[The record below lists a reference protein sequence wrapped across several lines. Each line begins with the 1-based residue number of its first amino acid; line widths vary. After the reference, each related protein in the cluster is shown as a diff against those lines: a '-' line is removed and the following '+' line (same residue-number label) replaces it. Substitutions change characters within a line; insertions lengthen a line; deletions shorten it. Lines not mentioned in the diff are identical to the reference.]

1 MQRWVFGLVV
11 TLSAVFCEGTA
22 MSEERQEGPI
32 AIAIHGGA
40 GAIPRNEMTPEREKV
55 YKAALD
61 RALVAGHK
69 VLADGGT
76 SLDAVQAAI
85 LVLEDEPLFNA
96 GRGAVFTADR
106 RHELDASIMEGKTLK
121 AGAVAGVHHVKNPI
135 LLARAIMDDSPHVMM
150 VGDGAE
156 VFAKQHQLEM
166 VETEYFSTPEKL
178 QELLKAQQK
187 EQEKQ
192 KRSDN
197 SLEQSDRQFKWGTVG
212 CVALDRAGNL
222 AAGTSTGGMTNK
234 RFGRVGDSPIIGAG
248 TYANNQTCA
257 VSCTGHGEY
266 FIRAVVAHDISTLMD
281 YKGLSV
287 GDAAD
292 LVVKKKLVAMG
303 GEGGVICVDR
313 QGRIAFSYNTPGMF
327 RGAVDT
333 SGKKTIAIYDE

>member
-1 MQRWVFGLVV
+1 
-11 TLSAVFCEGTA
+11 
-22 MSEERQEGPI
+22 MSEERQQGPI

-40 GAIPRNEMTPEREKV
+40 GAIPRNEMTPEREKA

-61 RALVAGHK
+61 RALSAGHK

-85 LVLEDEPLFNA
+85 LVLEDDPLYNA

-150 VGDGAE
+150 VSAGAE
-156 VFAKQHQLEM
+156 AFARQHHLEM
-166 VETEYFSTPEKL
+166 VDTEYFSTPEKL
-178 QELLKAQQK
+178 QDLLKAQQK
-187 EQEKQ
+187 EQDKE
-192 KRSDN
+192 KRSD
-197 SLEQSDRQFKWGTVG
+197 STPDRQFKWGTVG

-234 RFGRVGDSPIIGAG
+234 RYGRVGDSPIIGAG
-248 TYANNQTCA
+248 TYANNHTCA

-327 RGAVDT
+327 RGSVDT
-333 SGKKTIAIYDE
+333 QGKKTIAIYDE

>member
-1 MQRWVFGLVV
+1 MQRWVWWLVV
-11 TLSAVFCEGTA
+11 TLSAVFCEGTL
-22 MSEERQEGPI
+22 MSEERPQGPI

-40 GAIPRNEMTPEREKV
+40 GAIPRNEMTPEKEKA
-55 YKAALD
+55 YKAALE
-61 RALVAGHK
+61 RALTAGHK

-85 LVLEDEPLFNA
+85 LVLEDEPLYNA

-156 VFAKQHQLEM
+156 VFARQHQLEM

-178 QELLKAQQK
+178 QELIKAQQK

-197 SLEQSDRQFKWGTVG
+197 SLDQPDRQFKWGTVG

-287 GDAAD
+287 GEAAD
-292 LVVKKKLVAMG
+292 LVVKKKLVTMG

-327 RGAVDT
+327 RGSVDT
-333 SGKKTIAIYDE
+333 TGKKTIAIYDE